1 MLNYSDITN
10 VIIQNPS
17 INILSLTCFARNKF
31 LIASHNSGFAFDV
44 TSIPFQQNQSAIV
57 YIYIAE
63 EFCFRCDIH
72 SIKINQH

>member
-44 TSIPFQQNQSAIV
+44 TSIPTKPISNS
-57 YIYIAE
+57 IYIAE

-72 SIKINQH
+72 SIKINLH